1 MSAKTCCFIGH
12 RETEETQQLK
22 NRLEDIIEEL
32 IVNENTDTFLFGS
45 KSRFNSICYE
55 LVTKKQEKR
64 PHIKRVY
71 VRAEFPDI
79 SGDYREYLLENYEE
93 TYFPAAARGAG
104 RAVYVKRNCE
114 MIEKSDICVF
124 CLNESGA
131 PKNRKSGT
139 EIAFNYALKRKKQI
153 IRLNG

>member
-1 MSAKTCCFIGH
+1 MFRRSRKTPTYRRISSFEAKPDGNFALQNH
-12 RETEETQQLK
+12 FVLVERK
-22 NRLEDIIEEL
+22 P
-32 IVNENTDTFLFGS
+32 
-45 KSRFNSICYE
+45 RFNSICYE

-124 CLNESGA
+124 YLNESGA